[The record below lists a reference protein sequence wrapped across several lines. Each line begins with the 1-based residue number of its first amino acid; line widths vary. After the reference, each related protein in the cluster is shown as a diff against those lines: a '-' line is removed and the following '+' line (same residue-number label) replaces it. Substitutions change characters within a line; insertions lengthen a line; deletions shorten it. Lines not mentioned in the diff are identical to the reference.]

1 MEKGELT
8 LVEPNNSAK
17 EMELLSKTLGNTMGN
32 FFEDLSGKTKYE
44 NVGIFVD
51 YDNVYWT
58 LMKQYQHDPDN
69 DDVTKNIFSRLWEEY
84 GRDNVRCFKAF
95 ADFEAIRTQLT
106 SLQKKRV
113 QIRHVYSK
121 GKDDQNKKN
130 SSDIELCLDVIESTY
145 KDDKISCYVIVT
157 ADSDM
162 IPVLSR
168 LMYKGKKVE
177 LYYLS
182 SATSSYTDITSYAHK
197 SVDLLNFLNV
207 QQKEYEIDEYVI
219 KALQFIDGWC
229 KKYQGNDNVW
239 LGQSWLKSNLPKE
252 IQLPEIYVSELLE
265 KLDVEEFIQSVNKE
279 TKQGKKSSIEITEKA
294 KELLLGKSQDEIASS
309 QEE

>member
-1 MEKGELT
+1 MKKNGLEI
-8 LVEPNNSAK
+8 VEANDSAI
-17 EMELLSKTLGNTMGN
+17 EMELFSKTIGNAMGN
-32 FFEDLSGKTKYE
+32 FIEDLSGKTKYE
-44 NVGIFVD
+44 NVAIFVD

-69 DDVTKNIFSRLWEEY
+69 EDVTKNIFSRLWEEY
-84 GRDNVRCFKAF
+84 GQNNIRSFKAF

-162 IPVLSR
+162 IPILSR

-207 QQKEYEIDEYVI
+207 QQNEYEIDDYVI

-229 KKYQGNDNVW
+229 QKYQNNESVW
-239 LGQSWLKSNLPKE
+239 LGQSWLKTNLPKE
-252 IQLPEIYVSELLE
+252 IELPEIYVSELLE
-265 KLDVEEFIQSVNKE
+265 KLDVEELIQSINKE
-279 TKQGKKSSIEITEKA
+279 TKQGKKSSIELTENGRI
-294 KELLLGKSQDEIASS
+294 LIFSEISKYINK
-309 QEE
+309 